1 MDAISILLERPRNW
15 GVAALSELRKKLASA
30 PEHFTEENLRQAHQ
44 IHYHKALVEI
54 ISMVKHAVREQEPLL
69 TAEER
74 VIKALAKVTAGR
86 EFTVEQAKWLDR
98 IKSHLV
104 ENLSI
109 SQGDFDLVPVLSD
122 PGGWGRANRDFN
134 QRLEELLEQINEA
147 VAA

>member
-1 MDAISILLERPRNW
+1 
-15 GVAALSELRKKLASA
+15 LSELRKKLASA
-30 PEHFTEENLRQAHQ
+30 PEHFTEENLRLAHQ
-44 IHYHKALVEI
+44 VHYHKALVEI

-74 VIKALAKVTAGR
+74 VKQALAKVTAGR

-134 QRLEELLEQINEA
+134 QRLDELLKQMNEA